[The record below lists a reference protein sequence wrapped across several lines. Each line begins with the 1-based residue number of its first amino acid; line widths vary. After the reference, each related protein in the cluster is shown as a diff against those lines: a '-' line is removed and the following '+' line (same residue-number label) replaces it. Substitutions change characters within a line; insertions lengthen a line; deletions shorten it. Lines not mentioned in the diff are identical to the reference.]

1 MKKTLI
7 TLVFLAAGSIASALT
22 DDELALAG
30 FDTSDPKIWKVNIF
44 PELELLKYTI
54 TEDED
59 LPSKL
64 IFNVFLTEQYILE
77 NQGSISLD
85 MCGIK
90 PRNDTDYILL
100 TGKFNFGGQTGP
112 TNEVNFFLDGN
123 TPISPMEDS
132 TVQFTYNQFAS
143 EYIICSV
150 SANFAVPEPTTATMS
165 LLALAGLA
173 ARRRR
178 K

>member
-7 TLVFLAAGSIASALT
+7 TLVVLAASSVASALT

-30 FDTSDPKIWKVNIF
+30 FDTSDPEIWNVNIF
-44 PELELLKYTI
+44 PELELPKYTI
-54 TEDED
+54 TATED

-64 IFNVFLTEQYILE
+64 VFNVFLTEQYILE

-90 PRNDTDYILL
+90 PRNNTDYFLL
-100 TGKFNFGGQTGP
+100 TGKFNIGGQTGP

-132 TVQFTYNQFAS
+132 TVQFTYNTSAS

-150 SANFAVPEPTTATMS
+150 SASFAVPEPTTATMS